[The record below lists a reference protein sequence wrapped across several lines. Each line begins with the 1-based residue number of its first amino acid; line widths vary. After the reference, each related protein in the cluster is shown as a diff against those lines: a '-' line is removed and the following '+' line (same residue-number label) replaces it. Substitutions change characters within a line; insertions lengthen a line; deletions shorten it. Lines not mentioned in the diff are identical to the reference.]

1 MNLKQID
8 LRLVLLFVIIGL
20 IFILAQ
26 ECNRNVDLNNT
37 LTNLNN
43 NVNALRDTISVSKN
57 EIGKIQY
64 EKSILVSSETGLR
77 DLNSRLYREMQN
89 TKSQVAQ
96 LIEVV
101 SNLSTPP
108 PPPTPGVGTTV
119 GEPCDTA
126 GGAFTVVWD
135 GSQTFDSLN
144 YRKLRTKTM
153 IGVKKGVI
161 TGNLVEVLEDNV
173 NFNLITKLEKRKD
186 HYEIVVRSDYPG
198 FKPSKIDGAIIPRS
212 DLFPPEKRKN
222 FSVGIGPQIGW
233 GIGGTTGIA
242 PVWYIGLGASVQ
254 YTIFK
259 F

>member
-26 ECNRNVDLNNT
+26 ECNRNVDLNNA

-43 NVNALRDTISVSKN
+43 NVNALKDTISVSKN

-108 PPPTPGVGTTV
+108 PPLTSPISVRLSRQPRLARSPKWARQSGGVNS
-119 GEPCDTA
+119 
-126 GGAFTVVWD
+126 GGLQSMHF
-135 GSQTFDSLN
+135 
-144 YRKLRTKTM
+144 
-153 IGVKKGVI
+153 
-161 TGNLVEVLEDNV
+161 
-173 NFNLITKLEKRKD
+173 
-186 HYEIVVRSDYPG
+186 
-198 FKPSKIDGAIIPRS
+198 PR
-212 DLFPPEKRKN
+212 
-222 FSVGIGPQIGW
+222 
-233 GIGGTTGIA
+233 
-242 PVWYIGLGASVQ
+242 AS
-254 YTIFK
+254 
-259 F
+259 